1 MNKKKTTPG
10 DAVIYEPLL
19 DVESSVMFFLC
30 EPAITTLSFFQK
42 ASVDTS
48 LELLKKRLH
57 LICESNPWLCGRLIK
72 DKGIEK
78 GKISLAVP
86 TSIKD
91 EDIDAIFGTSNEN
104 ALSSLSLESDFGDLC
119 TIIGKSP
126 AAVPI
131 GYNLIG
137 KDKRVSKFTLV
148 ENKAKDEIMLIVSIC
163 HAVSDGFTY
172 YKILS
177 MLTEGNDVSPLSFR
191 RKHEFTEKM
200 KDAIGAEEYKLSTST
215 GMLLSMLPTMICK
228 SPAYCHARYV
238 DIAKVKRIK
247 DEAISR
253 ASPSTSFACSTNDI
267 LVSTFVQSIPA
278 NLVFM
283 AINLRERISIATNM
297 DAGNYESAI
306 LYDKKS
312 TKNPES
318 VRASLQGGLPFKRF
332 NGDPLPKRLQLLRSR
347 YGLITNW
354 AFPEFQADLT
364 LRTKSNEEVPMK
376 LHLPMISPSNV
387 FFPYAIIFKAHKD
400 QLAILYM
407 GSKKD
412 LDMKKLESNGA
423 PLGASVN
430 EKMFSC

>member
-1 MNKKKTTPG
+1 MKNKTTPG
-10 DAVIYEPLL
+10 DAMIYEPLL
-19 DVESSVMFFLC
+19 DMESSVMFFLC
-30 EPAITTLSFFQK
+30 EPAITTLSFYQK
-42 ASVDTS
+42 ASIDIS
-48 LELLKKRLH
+48 LELFKKRLH
-57 LICESNPWLCGRLIK
+57 LICESNPWVCGRLIK
-72 DKGIEK
+72 DKAIEK
-78 GKISLAVP
+78 GRISLAVP

-91 EDIDAIFGTSNEN
+91 EDIDAIFGVSNEKN
-104 ALSSLSLESDFGDLC
+104 LSSLSLESDFGDLC
-119 TIIGKSP
+119 TIIGKSQ
-126 AAVPI
+126 AVVPI

-148 ENKAKDEIMLIVSIC
+148 ENTAKDEIMLIASIC

-177 MLTEGNDVSPLSFR
+177 MLTEGNDISPLSFR
-191 RKHEFTEKM
+191 RKHEFSEKM
-200 KDAIGAEEYKLSTST
+200 EEAIGAEEFKLSTST

-228 SPAYCHARYV
+228 SPAYCHARFV
-238 DIAKVKRIK
+238 DSDQVKRIK
-247 DEAISR
+247 EEAMR
-253 ASPSTSFACSTNDI
+253 RTSPSTSFACSTNDI

-283 AINLRERISIATNM
+283 AINLRERISIATNT
-297 DAGNYESAI
+297 DAGNYETAI

-312 TKNPES
+312 TKTPES
-318 VRASLQGGLPFKRF
+318 VRASLQGGLPYKRF
-332 NGDPLPKRLQLLRSR
+332 NGDPLPKRLKLLRSK
-347 YGLITNW
+347 YGIITNW

-364 LRTKSNEEVPMK
+364 LRTKSNEEVPMT
-376 LHLPMISPSNV
+376 LHLPMMSPSNV
-387 FFPYAIIFKAHKD
+387 FFPFAIIFKANKD